1 MNKSGE
7 FSDSGQAGS
16 VDHGPGARAAMGS
29 NNRLKLGLFGANCSS
44 GRAVTM
50 VPERWSG
57 NWSDRV
63 RLAQMADRAGIEFML
78 PIGRWKGYGGET
90 DYQGATLET
99 VTWACGLLAMTERLT
114 VFGTVHAPLFLP
126 LIAAKEFVTADHIG
140 EGRFGLNLVCGWN
153 EGEFEMFGATLR
165 DHEERYAYAQEWLD
179 VVKLAWSPREDFDF
193 DGRYFSLK
201 AVRAKPKPYDGTRPL
216 IMNAGASPTGQ
227 SFAIRNCD
235 ALFSTISHGISLQE
249 TTQHVENVKAAAR
262 QYGRE
267 IDVYTVG
274 VVTCRPTP
282 REAAEYHRY
291 CIVEHA
297 DWGAVD
303 NILAMRN
310 ITPQTHS
317 PEAFQSMREH
327 QANGMGGLPIVG
339 DPDMVARDLAQ
350 LATAGLTGIAVS
362 FVNYLDELPYFCA
375 EVLPRLARAG
385 LRGKHGE
392 L

>member
-1 MNKSGE
+1 MSKGGE
-7 FSDSGQAGS
+7 ATDSGR
-16 VDHGPGARAAMGS
+16 ARAAMGS
-29 NNRLKLGLFGANCSS
+29 ANRLKLGLFGANCSS

-57 NWSDRV
+57 SWPDCV

-99 VTWACGLLAMTERLT
+99 VTWACGLLAKTERLT
-114 VFGTVHAPLFLP
+114 VFGTVHAPLFPP
-126 LIAAKEFVTADHIG
+126 LIAAKQFVTADQIG

-179 VVKLAWSPREDFDF
+179 IVKLAWSPKEDFDF
-193 DGRYFSLK
+193 AGRYFSLK
-201 AVRAKPKPYDGTRPL
+201 GVRAKPKPYDGTRPL
-216 IMNAGASPTGQ
+216 IMNAGASRTGQ
-227 SFAIRNCD
+227 AFAIRNCD
-235 ALFSTISHGISLQE
+235 ALFSTISHGVSLEE
-249 TTQHVENVKAAAR
+249 TTQHVENVNAAAR
-262 QYGRE
+262 RYGRE

-274 VVTCRPTP
+274 VVTCRRTA
-282 REAAEYHRY
+282 REAVDYHRH

-310 ITPQTHS
+310 ITPQTHA
-317 PEAFQSMREH
+317 PEAFQRMREH
-327 QANGMGGLPIVG
+327 QANGMGGLPLVG
-339 DPDMVARDLAQ
+339 DPDTVAQGLAQ
-350 LATAGLTGIAVS
+350 LAAAGLAGIAVS
-362 FVNYLDELPYFCA
+362 FVNYVDELPYFSA
-375 EVLPRLARAG
+375 EVLPRLARSG
-385 LRGKHGE
+385 LREEPGAI
-392 L
+392 